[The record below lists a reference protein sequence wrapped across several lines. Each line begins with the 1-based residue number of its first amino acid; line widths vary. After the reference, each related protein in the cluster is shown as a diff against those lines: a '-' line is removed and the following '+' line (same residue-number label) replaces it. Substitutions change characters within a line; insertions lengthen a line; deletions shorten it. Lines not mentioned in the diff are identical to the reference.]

1 MRRSQFGRGALT
13 SPHPSPM
20 MTASSHTP
28 PIGCRRMGTSPSS
41 ERFVPAQPPR
51 PVLPSLAGGIVG
63 LPVLLDSLVGRE
75 RELALSQA
83 ILRRSEVRLL
93 TLTGPGG
100 IGKTRLAL
108 QLAADLDGDFADG
121 VRFVPLASVR
131 DADLV
136 AATIAHAI
144 GVQPTG
150 GAIVLDTLTSALH
163 TADILLVVDNFEHV
177 LTAASVLTEL
187 LARCPRLKILA
198 TSRVLLRVDGEHALA
213 VPPLEVPDPHSAS
226 SLEDLIQSS

>member
-1 MRRSQFGRGALT
+1 MGATLST
-13 SPHPSPM
+13 Q
-20 MTASSHTP
+20 SSL
-28 PIGCRRMGTSPSS
+28 
-41 ERFVPAQPPR
+41 PAQPPR
-51 PVLPSLAGGIVG
+51 PVRPPLAGGPEGRPIP
-63 LPVLLDSLVGRE
+63 LTALVGRE
-75 RELALSQA
+75 RELALAHSL
-83 ILRRSEVRLL
+83 IRRSDIRLL

-121 VRFVPLASVR
+121 VLLVPLASVR

-136 AATIAHAI
+136 AASIAHAI

-150 GAIVLDTLTSALH
+150 GALVLDALTSALH